1 MSTRRPPTPNIDL
14 MELNSMNRDMP
25 EQVVQIVESKVNSV
39 EEMRRRDS
47 YQKNATVS
55 VNTLNTDNPSIR
67 NGTQIEG
74 HRRGL

>member
-1 MSTRRPPTPNIDL
+1 
-14 MELNSMNRDMP
+14 
-25 EQVVQIVESKVNSV
+25 V